1 MRANFAAAALFLI
14 GSAIQAQSANLPP
27 ASATELRY
35 YDRWPGAWHRVDDDR
50 VDSLPTFVV
59 RRGPGNAFLE
69 DWYLEID
76 GARQRSFAVRSWDA
90 ATRTWRLVW
99 VADPDHFQIWDG
111 LRLADGW
118 YIIRKF
124 GEGADAFLSR
134 QAWIPQG
141 PDRLYRTIERS
152 TDGGATWT
160 TRTRGYYQR
169 VSPGAGPS

>member
-14 GSAIQAQSANLPP
+14 GSAIQAQSPNLPP

-59 RRGPGNAFLE
+59 RRGPGNAFLK

-124 GEGADAFLSR
+124 SL
-134 QAWIPQG
+134 IVPQDLAC
-141 PDRLYRTIERS
+141 DR
-152 TDGGATWT
+152 GATAYSKRCHV
-160 TRTRGYYQR
+160 RTDPVPDDELAVACR
-169 VSPGAGPS
+169 